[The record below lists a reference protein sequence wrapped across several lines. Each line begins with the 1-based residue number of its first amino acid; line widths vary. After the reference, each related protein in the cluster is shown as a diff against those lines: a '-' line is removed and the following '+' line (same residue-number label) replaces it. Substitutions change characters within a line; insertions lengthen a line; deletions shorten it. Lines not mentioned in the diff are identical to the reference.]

1 MEKITDKQ
9 VKKVEV
15 IYDCSEFSRDTYTV
29 KGYSATFHA
38 ERWDDNRYLARY
50 DRFSEAV
57 SHMLQHL
64 SVEDCDLIKDLIC
77 GQNEDYELLE
87 GEGSSEEYGSSD
99 DDESFEQLREK
110 LDDEGEDLNDAW
122 LDEHGKAIEAVSQI
136 LSPYAKKL
144 DIEFI
149 EGNSEVIKGYDNLM
163 EFAKS
168 NQ

>member
-1 MEKITDKQ
+1 
-9 VKKVEV
+9 
-15 IYDCSEFSRDTYTV
+15 
-29 KGYSATFHA
+29 
-38 ERWDDNRYLARY
+38 
-50 DRFSEAV
+50 
-57 SHMLQHL
+57 
-64 SVEDCDLIKDLIC
+64 IC

-122 LDEHGKAIEAVSQI
+122 LDEHGKAIEVVSQI

-149 EGNSEVIKGYDNLM
+149 EGNSEVIEGYDNLM
-163 EFAKS
+163 EFVKS

>member
-1 MEKITDKQ
+1 MDRLLHSIWLYFSFRT
-9 VKKVEV
+9 V
-15 IYDCSEFSRDTYTV
+15 IKDVNNPS
-29 KGYSATFHA
+29 YSATFYA

-57 SHMLQHL
+57 SDMLQHL

-149 EGNSEVIKGYDNLM
+149 EGNSKVIDGYGNLM